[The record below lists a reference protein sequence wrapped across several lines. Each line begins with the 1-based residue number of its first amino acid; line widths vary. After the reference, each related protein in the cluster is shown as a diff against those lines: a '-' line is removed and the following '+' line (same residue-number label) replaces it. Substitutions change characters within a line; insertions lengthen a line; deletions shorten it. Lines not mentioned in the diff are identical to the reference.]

1 MTNNKPP
8 LIALVGPTAVGKTA
22 TSLAIARAFG
32 CEIISGDSMQVYRGM
47 DIGTAKLPLAQREG
61 VPHHLIDIRDPA
73 EPFSAADFQTAC
85 EEAIRDIHGR
95 GRIPFIVG
103 GTGLYV
109 ESVCYGFRFQPSG
122 GDPAFREAM
131 QALAERDGPEALHR
145 KLAAVDPASAA
156 KLHPNDMRRVIR
168 ALEIRET
175 TGLPASE
182 QLGEARGDRKESPYN
197 LALIGL
203 HMERARLYERIE
215 ERVDAMLAQ
224 GLAEEVR
231 GLLEAGLPSSAVS
244 MQALGYKEMAA
255 YIEGRATYAEA
266 ADTLKRDTRRFA
278 KRQLSWFRHMQD
290 LIWVDAD
297 PEAKNSELLQTIY
310 AIIAGKF
317 GLSLEYIRTQEIN
330 GDGGYR

>member
-22 TSLAIARAFG
+22 TSLAIAKTFG

-47 DIGTAKLPLAQREG
+47 DIGTAKLPLEEREG
-61 VPHHLIDIRDPA
+61 IPHHLIDIKDPA
-73 EPFSAADFQTAC
+73 EPFSAADFQEAC
-85 EEAIRDIHGR
+85 EGAIRDIQSR

-131 QALAERDGPEALHR
+131 QALAEREGADALHR
-145 KLAAVDPASAA
+145 RLAEVDPAAAA
-156 KLHPNDMRRVIR
+156 KLHPNDVRRVIR

-175 TGLPASE
+175 TGIPASE

-197 LALIGL
+197 LVLIGL
-203 HMERARLYERIE
+203 HMERSRLYARIG
-215 ERVDAMLAQ
+215 ERVDAMLEQ
-224 GLAEEVR
+224 GLLEEAR
-231 GLLEAGLPSSAVS
+231 GLLASGLPSSAVS

-255 YIEGRATYAEA
+255 YLEGRATYEEA
-266 ADTLKRDTRRFA
+266 VETLKRDTRRFA

-297 PEAKNSELLQTIY
+297 PQAKNTELLQTIY
-310 AIIAGKF
+310 AIIAGK
-317 GLSLEYIRTQEIN
+317 LK
-330 GDGGYR
+330 